1 MRAGVALPRL
11 RGDLLSARYLV
22 PAGEHRV
29 AQEIDRSRF
38 ITLLAPAPTL
48 DEARAQLDRVRAEF
62 PDASHH
68 CWAYVVGAPGSTAC
82 IGLSDDGEPH
92 GTAGRPMLNALLHSE
107 IGDVCAVVVRYFGGT
122 LLGKGGLVRAYTGG
136 VVEALATLPTRV
148 KVRRARV
155 QVEVEY
161 GRFEALRRALPALEA
176 SVLEERWESTV
187 GLRVE
192 LPAENAPRLER
203 AAMDLTAGDCL
214 FELVDVDP

>member
-1 MRAGVALPRL
+1 M
-11 RGDLLSARYLV
+11 
-22 PAGEHRV
+22 
-29 AQEIDRSRF
+29 
-38 ITLLAPAPTL
+38 
-48 DEARAQLDRVRAEF
+48 RAEF

-68 CWAYVVGAPGSTAC
+68 CWAYVVGPPGSTAC

-136 VVEALATLPTRV
+136 VVEALAALPTRE